1 MQQRLSGLD
10 AAFWWADTHS
20 CPMHIGALGMRSAR
34 GPGFSF
40 DAVRDLIVSRL
51 PELPVLRY
59 RVVGARHGLDRPWL
73 IDDDTSTSTT
83 TCGASR
89 CPPRAGGTN
98 SRNWSAG

>member
-20 CPMHIGALGMRSAR
+20 CPMHIGALGMCDPHGA
-34 GPGFSF
+34 PGFSF

-59 RVVGARHGLDRPWL
+59 R
-73 IDDDTSTSTT
+73 
-83 TCGASR
+83 
-89 CPPRAGGTN
+89 
-98 SRNWSAG
+98 WSEPATAWTGRG